1 LSKTKKLI
9 NAPET
14 VIQDMVGG
22 MLAAHRDLLEPVG
35 VSGRVIRAKDGPRK
49 GKVGIVIGGGSG
61 HEPAFVG
68 YVGRGLADATAIG
81 NVFSCPPP
89 DPIIEAAR
97 SVEGGEGI
105 LFLFGNYDSDAMNF
119 EMAAEQLTE
128 EGIPVASVPVTD
140 DVASAPPE
148 RRNERRGVAGDFFVF
163 KIVGAAAD
171 QMKPLE
177 EVERIALKAN
187 HNTATMGVALNSCS
201 LPQTRKPNFEIGE
214 NEMEIGMGLH
224 GEPGIRRLSL
234 DTANGVTDLLMDFIQ
249 QELRLQPG
257 ERVGVLVNGLGST
270 TQMELYILYNRL
282 QQCLDTLGV
291 SIHRSFVGEF
301 ATSLDMGGAS
311 ISLLKLDDELAE
323 LLDHPCKAAG
333 LSVGIPPQPIKM
345 EDRLPL
351 VAREPKIA
359 ASGKIDGKLQ
369 EDAQANDDEATA
381 EIAEEPSGG
390 IPANT
395 TTAITGD
402 ILVNMFRAAAIAI
415 EDRADWLSELDGVIG
430 DGGHGI
436 TMELGWKAV
445 RQALRNYPS
454 GQDID
459 VIFCFIAEVFLNAVG
474 STPGPLYA
482 SALRNA
488 AKVSS
493 GLKQLD
499 AEATVRFLEAAMEGI
514 RARGKANPGDKTML
528 DAWWPAAKAARAA
541 LDNGA
546 DITDCL
552 RAAAKG
558 AEKGMKQTAAIAARY
573 GRSSKMGERSLGHID
588 PGAASSFVVI
598 DALRRSFEAQTL
610 DPVESAARPVF
621 RI

>member
-1 LSKTKKLI
+1 MSKTKKLI

-35 VSGRVIRAKDGPRK
+35 VSGRVIRAKDGPRR

-119 EMAAEQLTE
+119 EMAAEQLIE

-163 KIVGAAAD
+163 KIAGAAAD

-249 QELRLQPG
+249 QELCLQPG

-282 QQCLDTLGV
+282 QQCLDALGV

-333 LSVGIPPQPIKM
+333 LSVGIPQEPVRT

-351 VAREPKIA
+351 VASEPKRA
-359 ASGKIDGKLQ
+359 PTGKVDPQ
-369 EDAQANDDEATA
+369 QQDDAQE
-381 EIAEEPSGG
+381 SGG
-390 IPANT
+390 ALAEAMPEDT

-402 ILVNMFRAAAIAI
+402 ILVNMFRTAAIAI

-436 TMELGWKAV
+436 TMGLGWKAV
-445 RQALRNYPS
+445 RQALRDYPAN
-454 GQDID
+454 QDID
-459 VIFCFIAEVFLNAVG
+459 AIFCYIAEVFLNAVG

-488 AKVSS
+488 AKVSA

-514 RARGKANPGDKTML
+514 RSRGKANPGDKTML

-541 LDNGA
+541 LENGA

-588 PGAASSFVVI
+588 PGAASSFVVL

>member
-1 LSKTKKLI
+1 MSKTKKLI

-97 SVEGGEGI
+97 SVEGGEGV

-119 EMAAEQLTE
+119 EMAAEQLTL
-128 EGIPVASVPVTD
+128 EGIPVAAVPVTD

-224 GEPGIRRLSL
+224 GEPGIRRLTL
-234 DTANGVTDLLMDFIQ
+234 DTANGVTDLLMDYIQ

-257 ERVGVLVNGLGST
+257 DRVGVLVNGLGST
-270 TQMELYILYNRL
+270 TQMELYILFNRL
-282 QQCLDTLGV
+282 QQCLDALGV
-291 SIHRSFVGEF
+291 STHRSFVGEF

-333 LSVGIPPQPIKM
+333 LSVGSPPQPISL
-345 EDRLPL
+345 EDSLPL
-351 VAREPKIA
+351 VARAPKIA
-359 ASGKIDGKLQ
+359 ASGKTDGEPQ
-369 EDAQANDDEATA
+369 EDAQANGDTQADQASEETPA
-381 EIAEEPSGG
+381 EIA
-390 IPANT
+390 
-395 TTAITGD
+395 TAITGN

-436 TMELGWKAV
+436 TMGLGWKAV
-445 RQALRNYPS
+445 RQALRDYPAD
-454 GQDID
+454 QDID
-459 VIFCFIAEVFLNAVG
+459 AIFCFIAEVFLNAVG

-541 LDNGA
+541 LENGA

-558 AEKGMKQTAAIAARY
+558 AEKGMKQTASIAARY